1 MRARDLMTTN
11 PAVVTADDPI
21 TKAAEVMR
29 NLDVGMLPV
38 VDDLHTRRL
47 IGIITDRD
55 IVVRCLA
62 ERSIV
67 ECQVRNHMT
76 SNPLVYV
83 SEDSTLQQ
91 VVQKM
96 ERYQV
101 RRLPVVVSDRRVI
114 GVVTQ
119 ADLARRVGPDNP
131 ELIEEVLE
139 RISTPGALT
148 H

>member
-47 IGIITDRD
+47 IGILTDRD

-76 SNPLVYV
+76 SHPLVYV
-83 SEDSTLQQ
+83 TEDATLEQ
-91 VVQKM
+91 VVEKM

-101 RRLPVVVSDRRVI
+101 RRLPVVASDRRVI